1 MNARGPT
8 DCADFTVLQPDG
20 DWSAG
25 MWEATC
31 VTRLIRQ
38 RQTTDCGVACLA
50 MTAGVSYERAL
61 DVFLRLGLDRKRK
74 DAPLLSNFADLERAA
89 RSIGL
94 RARRQRWVGWCRFSG
109 VGVLKVKPYGAG
121 GRRWHWVAAERH
133 PQLGIVVRDPA
144 FALAAIESAPEG
156 VLHQA
161 LDHIRPH
168 GCWLS
173 LTADETSVQALPRLF
188 RQ

>member
-1 MNARGPT
+1 MSGGLNARSWGRST
-8 DCADFTVLQPDG
+8 DQ

-25 MWEATC
+25 PWEATC

-61 DVFLRLGLDRKRK
+61 EVFLQHGLDHRRKT
-74 DAPLLSNFADLERAA
+74 APLLSNFADLEKAA
-89 RSIGL
+89 RSLGL
-94 RARRQRWVGWCRFSG
+94 RIRRQRWTGWCRFSG
-109 VGVLKVKPYGAG
+109 VGVLKVKPYGTG
-121 GRRWHWVAAERH
+121 GRKWHWVAAERH

-144 FALAAIESAPEG
+144 FALTAIELAPEG

-161 LDHIRPH
+161 LEHIRPC
-168 GCWLS
+168 GSWLS
-173 LTADETSVQALPRLF
+173 VAADASSAQALPGLF